1 MYINFAVIRTAGV
14 GLIATAWLLAA
25 MKDPLAFKV
34 VAFGLGLLAAGAFWP
49 FVEILYARVN
59 GYIQYFKQI
68 SGRKLSR
75 KLAEFKQKQCRS
87 ASSTVEVAHGN

>member
-34 VAFGLGLLAAGAFWP
+34 VAFGLGLLAAGVFWP
-49 FVEILYARVN
+49 FVEILYARLN
-59 GYIQYFKQI
+59 GHLQYLGGYL
-68 SGRKLSR
+68 GRKLN
-75 KLAEFKQKQCRS
+75 EFKQRRS
-87 ASSTVEVAHGN
+87 PSAHVEPAHGN